1 MKNRTAVLAGP
12 TGLVG
17 SKLLRLLL
25 DAPEY
30 HKVVALSRR
39 AIPIESGRLDVRPAE
54 FDSLATVL
62 RGVRGSES
70 TPLDVFC
77 CLGTTMRV
85 AGSPEAFRRVDFDYP
100 LRLGRWALDASAR
113 RVLVISALGADPRS
127 RVFYNRVKGEMEQAL
142 GALGLPS
149 LVVLRPSL
157 LAGERGDV
165 RWGERAALR
174 LAARIGWLL
183 PGSVR
188 PVQDVDVAAAMLGA
202 AREDRAPLLIESAQ
216 MQGAAARLHV

>member
-30 HKVVALSRR
+30 RKVVALSRR
-39 AIPIESGRLDVRPAE
+39 PIPIESGRLDVRPAE
-54 FDSLATVL
+54 FDSLPTIL
-62 RGVRGSES
+62 SDIRGSES

-85 AGSPEAFRRVDFDYP
+85 AGSPEVFRRVDLDYP
-100 LRLGRWALDASAR
+100 LCLGRWALDASAR
-113 RVLVISALGADPRS
+113 RMLVISALGADPRS

-157 LAGERGDV
+157 LAGKRSEVRRAERV
-165 RWGERAALR
+165 ALR
-174 LAARIGWLL
+174 LATRVGWLL
-183 PGSVR
+183 PRSVR
-188 PVQDVDVAAAMLGA
+188 PIGDVDVAAAMLSA

-216 MQGAAARLHV
+216 MQGAAARLRV